1 MILRIVLLTLVLSPA
16 FLTISAQKLKKP
28 DKITLSNLETHV
40 RYLADDKLE
49 GRRTGSPGEKAAS
62 DYISSAF
69 SRAGLQPK
77 GDNNGW
83 LQAFP
88 VDEGRR
94 ISAESFF
101 IVNDRNLVLNKDYF
115 PLALSP
121 AGTVSGTPAIALQ
134 EAGVPWFLD
143 LRELLEANTGNPHFD
158 FPGAIRARI
167 AACAKKGAT
176 ALILYNSSKIA
187 DNLAFDPHDRPVPA
201 AIPVLYLTTAA
212 KRKYLKDESAS
223 VDLKIRVDFT
233 EKQRT
238 GHNVVGWLDN
248 GAPGTIVIGAHYD
261 HLGYGEDSNT
271 LYRGHDRVVFNGA
284 DDNASGVA
292 GMIELARM
300 LSASKLKNNN
310 YLFVAFSGEEL
321 GLFGSKY
328 FVEHAP
334 VDVTSINY
342 MINLDMIGR
351 LNDSTHALTIGGY
364 GTSPAW
370 GNVIGAPP
378 GASQTG
384 HTSRGTKRSGG
395 EPPFALHFD
404 SSGLGPSDHTSFYQ
418 KDIPVLFFFTGIHS
432 DYHKPDDDFDRIN
445 YTGELQVVKF
455 IYSLVQDLNPKGRLT
470 FTKTRDLQQ
479 GSPRF
484 SVTLGIL
491 PDYTFS
497 GSGVRA
503 DGISEGRPA
512 QNAGMKTG
520 DVIVQLGA
528 WPVTSLDNYMEAL
541 GKFKKGDKTTVKYR
555 RGNDTIERPVQ
566 F

>member
-1 MILRIVLLTLVLSPA
+1 MILRIFVLILILFPP

-28 DKITLSNLETHV
+28 DKITLSNLETHI

-49 GRRTGSPGEKAAS
+49 GRRTGTPGEKAAS

-69 SRAGLQPK
+69 SKAGLQPK

-94 ISAESFF
+94 ISPGSYFM
-101 IVNDRNLVLNKDYF
+101 VNDRNLVLNKDYF
-115 PLALSP
+115 PLTLSP
-121 AGTVSGTPAIALQ
+121 AATVSGSPAIALQ

-143 LRELLEANTGNPHFD
+143 LRELLEANAGNPHFD
-158 FPGAIRARI
+158 FSGAIRARI

-176 ALILYNSSKIA
+176 ALILYNTSKIA
-187 DNLAFDPHDRPVPA
+187 DNLAFDPHDRPTPA
-201 AIPVLYLTTAA
+201 SIPVLYLTTAA
-212 KRKYLKDESAS
+212 KKKYLRDESAS
-223 VDLKIRVDFT
+223 LDLKIRVDFT

-248 GAPGTIVIGAHYD
+248 GAPETVVIGAHYD

-271 LYRGHDRVVFNGA
+271 LYRGPDRVIFNGA

-300 LSASKLKNNN
+300 LSTSKLKNNN

-334 VDVTSINY
+334 VNAGSLNY

-351 LNDSTHALTIGGY
+351 LNDTTHALTIGGY

-370 GNVIGAPP
+370 GNVIGDPTGP
-378 GASQTG
+378 GAS
-384 HTSRGTKRSGG
+384 RRKSG
-395 EPPFALHFD
+395 ETPSFTIHYD

-418 KDIPVLFFFTGIHS
+418 KDIPVLFFFTGIHA
-432 DYHKPDDDFDRIN
+432 DYHKPDDDFDKIN

-455 IYSLVQDLNPKGRLT
+455 IYSLVQNLNPKGRLT
-470 FTKTRDLQQ
+470 FTKTRDTQQ
-479 GSPRF
+479 GSPHF

-503 DGISEGRPA
+503 DGVSEGRPA
-512 QNAGMKTG
+512 QGAGMKTG
-520 DVIVQLGA
+520 DVIVQLGT
-528 WPVTSLDNYMEAL
+528 WPVTSLENYMEAL
-541 GKFKKGDKTTVKYR
+541 GKFKKGDKTTVRYR
-555 RGNDTIERPVQ
+555 RGSDTIERPVQ

>member
-1 MILRIVLLTLVLSPA
+1 MILRIVLLTLVLAPA
-16 FLTISAQKLKKP
+16 FLTISAQKLKKT
-28 DKITLSNLETHV
+28 DKITLSNLETHI

-62 DYISSAF
+62 DYISSGF

-94 ISAESFF
+94 VSAEAFF
-101 IVNDRNLVLNKDYF
+101 MVNDRNLVLNKDYF

-121 AGTVSGTPAIALQ
+121 AGMVSGTPAIALQ

-167 AACAKKGAT
+167 SACAKKGAT

-201 AIPVLYLTTAA
+201 PIPVLYLTAAA

-271 LYRGHDRVVFNGA
+271 LYRGPDRVIFNGA

-328 FVEHAP
+328 FVEHSP
-334 VDVTSINY
+334 VDTKSINY

-364 GTSPAW
+364 GTSPSW
-370 GNVIGAPP
+370 GTTIKP
-378 GASQTG
+378 
-384 HTSRGTKRSGG
+384 TSPT
-395 EPPFALHFD
+395 FNIHYD

-418 KDIPVLFFFTGIHS
+418 KDIPVLFFFTGIHA
-432 DYHKPDDDFDRIN
+432 DYHKPGDDFDKIN

-455 IYSLVQDLNPKGRLT
+455 IYSLVQVLNPKGRLT
-470 FTKTRDLQQ
+470 FTKTRDTQQ

-503 DGISEGRPA
+503 DGVSEGRPA
-512 QNAGMKTG
+512 QGAGMKTG

-528 WPVTSLDNYMEAL
+528 WPVTSLENYMEAL
-541 GKFKKGDKTTVKYR
+541 GKFKKGDKTTVRYR
-555 RGNDTIERPVQ
+555 RGNDTIEGPVQ